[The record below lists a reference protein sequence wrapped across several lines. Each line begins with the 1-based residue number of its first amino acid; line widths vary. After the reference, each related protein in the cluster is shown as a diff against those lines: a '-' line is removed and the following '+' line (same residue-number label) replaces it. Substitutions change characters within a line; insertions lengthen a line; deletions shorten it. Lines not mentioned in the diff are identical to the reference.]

1 MIFIWR
7 SIWSW
12 MCFEAP
18 SMPCPTFDI
27 PQPPCNGKAARCHW
41 GKVFYPALG
50 VDGSCF
56 KNEVGDLCT
65 YFWWMDVSKMSFL
78 GWNGSAIS
86 RIAYCYSTSHLG
98 GKDPTGRLAG
108 WTEKGIKPTSY
119 EPHFAGSRSLKISQ
133 NVRFQFGRNV
143 QRSEDSLNY
152 TVFLCCVMISL
163 EASLR
168 WSIFI
173 WKKHKLKIKCGVRGV
188 ISFSSC
194 VHLRR
199 TKRIVANS
207 LQALSSADLL
217 LMHWGLYR
225 RNTWSHNSQ
234 RWTAGSHGSGEIR
247 KAGATNHSNHLIW
260 VPWTKM
266 GRFWILD
273 IPAFLR
279 ICRFCM
285 ST

>member
-1 MIFIWR
+1 MDVLWGPKHAVPNFR
-7 SIWSW
+7 YPTAALQRKSCKVPLGEGFLPCAWSGW
-12 MCFEAP
+12 
-18 SMPCPTFDI
+18 
-27 PQPPCNGKAARCHW
+27 
-41 GKVFYPALG
+41 
-50 VDGSCF
+50 SCL

-86 RIAYCYSTSHLG
+86 RIAYCYSTSYLG

-143 QRSEDSLNY
+143 QRSEDSLNC

-173 WKKHKLKIKCGVRGV
+173 
-188 ISFSSC
+188 
-194 VHLRR
+194 
-199 TKRIVANS
+199 
-207 LQALSSADLL
+207 
-217 LMHWGLYR
+217 
-225 RNTWSHNSQ
+225 
-234 RWTAGSHGSGEIR
+234 
-247 KAGATNHSNHLIW
+247 
-260 VPWTKM
+260 
-266 GRFWILD
+266 
-273 IPAFLR
+273 
-279 ICRFCM
+279 
-285 ST
+285 